1 MLANAL
7 IYLIEI
13 VCDFLTGALLVRFFL
28 QWARAAQR
36 NPLSDF
42 VNALTNFAV
51 LPARRVIPGLWGLDL
66 ATLLLAWLVQ
76 LAELFLVVHLKGYSF
91 GGEPA
96 QAIFAMLLL
105 AAFMVLRIG
114 VYIIIAA
121 IIVQVIISWV
131 NPYSPMA
138 PTVNAL
144 TRPFLKPFQRVI
156 PPVANI
162 DLSPLVLIVV
172 CQLVLMLL
180 TYLQGMLLQMI

>member
-1 MLANAL
+1 MLVKAL

-13 VCDFLTGALLVRFFL
+13 VCDFLTGALLIRFFL

-51 LPARRVIPGLWGLDL
+51 LPARRVIPGLRGLDI

-76 LAELFLVVHLKGYSF
+76 LAEMFLVVHLKGYSF

-96 QAIFAMLLL
+96 QAVLALLL
-105 AAFMVLRIG
+105 LSALMVVRIG
-114 VYIIIAA
+114 IWIIIAA
-121 IIVQVIISWV
+121 VIVQVIISWV

-138 PTVNAL
+138 PTVNAV
-144 TRPFLKPFQRVI
+144 TRPFLQPFQRVI

-172 CQLVLMLL
+172 CQLALMFLA
-180 TYLQGMLLQMI
+180 YLQETLLRLI